1 MKETKEIKLKSVPW
15 FFFYYQR
22 KQEFKTKDG
31 RDLHCNNLD
40 FDYCRHKHS
49 ELSV

>member
-15 FFFYYQR
+15 FFFIIR
-22 KQEFKTKDG
+22 ENKNSKQEDG

-40 FDYCRHKHS
+40 FDYCRHKHP